1 LGHFLQCID
10 KMENDTYKEEVFKI
24 DVNGN
29 LYYVEPICNND
40 HCTRF
45 KISTECEY
53 MFTLCVDEYGNWQME
68 DDVKPI
74 DASLIDNIGK
84 AIEYNDAH

>member
-1 LGHFLQCID
+1 
-10 KMENDTYKEEVFKI
+10 
-24 DVNGN
+24 
-29 LYYVEPICNND
+29 
-40 HCTRF
+40 
-45 KISTECEY
+45 

>member
-1 LGHFLQCID
+1 
-10 KMENDTYKEEVFKI
+10 MESDSYKEEEFIVR
-24 DVNGN
+24 VNDN
-29 LYYVEPICNND
+29 LYYVEPICTDD

>member
-1 LGHFLQCID
+1 
-10 KMENDTYKEEVFKI
+10 METDSHKEEVFTI

-29 LYYVEPICNND
+29 LYYVEPICNKD

-53 MFTLCVDEYGNWQME
+53 MFTLCVNEYGDWEME

-74 DASLIDNIGK
+74 DESLTDNIGK
-84 AIEYNDAH
+84 AIEYLDAH